1 MASKKTKRPAASTLS
16 PRAREIIARTKKA
29 RAELDAR
36 IKDVP
41 PDNSL
46 PVMVVMER
54 KREQPEESETL
65 AVDPAIREVRA
76 RKTAKARAKRIDNM
90 KARREVTQES
100 RKGSPD
106 DPFVGRVVDEMSV
119 P

>member
-1 MASKKTKRPAASTLS
+1 MAAKKTKSAKSALS
-16 PRAREIIARTKKA
+16 PRAREILARTKKA

-41 PDNSL
+41 PDDSL

-65 AVDPAIREVRA
+65 AVDPTIREVRA
-76 RKTAKARAKRIDNM
+76 RKTAKARAKRIDNA

-100 RKGSPD
+100 RQGSPD
-106 DPFVGRVVDEMSV
+106 NPFVGRVVDEVLV